1 MADVIELGDRDT
13 AKRQAA
19 LNSLALSGFTST
31 APSVFPLTFSTHA
44 GVSPAA
50 FNDIWTLKLTKI
62 GLVNRKGGVALIVFI
77 ISLNVWFRGFA

>member
-1 MADVIELGDRDT
+1 MADVVELGDRDA

-50 FNDIWTLKLTKI
+50 FNDVWTLKLTKI
-62 GLVNRKGGVALIVFI
+62 GLVNRKGRDTVI
-77 ISLNVWFRGFA
+77 IFCCNC